1 MKRITALLLCVV
13 LFYVLTVPIYAA
25 EPETYSLR
33 VSEYCE
39 AASMSDY
46 RELFRDAESGGMDR
60 DMTRAMLAGILYNIF
75 GSAED
80 AETIPSDVDAS
91 QWYAAGTAW
100 ALKKNIIPNDGNG
113 TFRPDMPIT
122 REAFLITLYRCA
134 NAYGVSLEA
143 INPWY
148 TFLDGGLMT
157 PEAQTAAF
165 TIQRAGVMIEDTD
178 GYFHYRDAVPLADG
192 EEIILRFLGSQRDI
206 LTALPVSTVAESEPV
221 SDDWFNDVCFIG
233 HSQIVGMQKYSG
245 LSGPDYYAV
254 VGHTAQSTLDYEF
267 YPLPNGRYGTLSDGL
282 HSKSYGKV
290 YIMLGINDS
299 SLDKNRVEKFM
310 TPMRAILD
318 LVKETQPDARVYLL
332 SLVPVGRYTP
342 MNELYNPDSTVFY
355 SQLVKTLSREYDTEY
370 IDLFRM
376 MCDKAGYFLNSFNSG
391 DGIHIQSDRYPE
403 IVEYLKRHT

>member
-1 MKRITALLLCVV
+1 MKRVLSLLLTAV
-13 LFYVLTVPIYAA
+13 LLSALCLPAHA
-25 EPETYSLR
+25 DGEEEPNRR

-100 ALKKNIIPNDGNG
+100 ALKKNIIPNDGDG
-113 TFRPDMPIT
+113 TFSPDMPIT

-134 NAYGVSLEA
+134 NAYGVSLPA
-143 INPWY
+143 INAWY
-148 TFLDGGLMT
+148 SFLDGGLMT

-206 LTALPVSTVAESEPV
+206 LTALPVSTVAESRRYLAE
-221 SDDWFNDVCFIG
+221 SA
-233 HSQIVGMQKYSG
+233 SATEATSSG
-245 LSGPDYYAV
+245 WV
-254 VGHTAQSTLDYEF
+254 
-267 YPLPNGRYGTLSDGL
+267 
-282 HSKSYGKV
+282 
-290 YIMLGINDS
+290 
-299 SLDKNRVEKFM
+299 
-310 TPMRAILD
+310 
-318 LVKETQPDARVYLL
+318 
-332 SLVPVGRYTP
+332 
-342 MNELYNPDSTVFY
+342 
-355 SQLVKTLSREYDTEY
+355 
-370 IDLFRM
+370 
-376 MCDKAGYFLNSFNSG
+376 
-391 DGIHIQSDRYPE
+391 
-403 IVEYLKRHT
+403 

>member
-25 EPETYSLR
+25 ELETYSLR

-113 TFRPDMPIT
+113 TFSPDMPIT
-122 REAFLITLYRCA
+122 RETLLVTLYRCA

-206 LTALPVSTVAESEPV
+206 LNALPVSTVAESEPV

-282 HSKSYGKV
+282 HSMSYGKV

-376 MCDKAGYFLNSFNSG
+376 MCDKAGYFLSSFNSG

>member
-1 MKRITALLLCVV
+1 MKRVLSLLLTAV
-13 LFYVLTVPIYAA
+13 LLSALCLPARA
-25 EPETYSLR
+25 DGEEEPNRR

-46 RELFRDAESGGMDR
+46 RELFRDAESGGMGR

-91 QWYAAGTAW
+91 RWYAAGTAW

-113 TFRPDMPIT
+113 TFSPDMPIT

-134 NAYGVSLEA
+134 NAYGVSLPA
-143 INPWY
+143 INAC
-148 TFLDGGLMT
+148 TRSSDGRPDGTGGADRRLHH
-157 PEAQTAAF
+157 PARRCDDRGYGRILPLSRRRAA
-165 TIQRAGVMIEDTD
+165 RRWRGD
-178 GYFHYRDAVPLADG
+178 HPPLS
-192 EEIILRFLGSQRDI
+192 RSQRVI
-206 LTALPVSTVAESEPV
+206 LTALPISTVAESEPV

-254 VGHTAQSTLDYEF
+254 VGHTAQAVVDYEF
-267 YPLPNGRYGTLSDGL
+267 YELPDGRYGTLSDAL
-282 HSKSYGKV
+282 HAKSYGKV

-299 SLDKNRVEKFM
+299 SLRDDRVERFM
-310 TPMRAILD
+310 NPMRTILD
-318 LVKETQPDARVYLL
+318 LVKETQPGAKIYLL

-403 IVEYLKRHT
+403 IAEYLKRHT

>member
-113 TFRPDMPIT
+113 TFRPDDPVT
-122 REAFLITLYRCA
+122 RETLLVTLYRCA

-143 INPWY
+143 INP
-148 TFLDGGLMT
+148 
-157 PEAQTAAF
+157 
-165 TIQRAGVMIEDTD
+165 
-178 GYFHYRDAVPLADG
+178 
-192 EEIILRFLGSQRDI
+192 
-206 LTALPVSTVAESEPV
+206 
-221 SDDWFNDVCFIG
+221 
-233 HSQIVGMQKYSG
+233 
-245 LSGPDYYAV
+245 
-254 VGHTAQSTLDYEF
+254 
-267 YPLPNGRYGTLSDGL
+267 
-282 HSKSYGKV
+282 
-290 YIMLGINDS
+290 
-299 SLDKNRVEKFM
+299 
-310 TPMRAILD
+310 
-318 LVKETQPDARVYLL
+318 
-332 SLVPVGRYTP
+332 
-342 MNELYNPDSTVFY
+342 
-355 SQLVKTLSREYDTEY
+355 
-370 IDLFRM
+370 
-376 MCDKAGYFLNSFNSG
+376 
-391 DGIHIQSDRYPE
+391 
-403 IVEYLKRHT
+403 